1 MKTADSDS
9 RGVARVARGVRT
21 GSARTGLTTGVL
33 PLRSRGRRMSRAERA
48 RDVREAIF
56 RAAARVIGAY
66 GYADSSVNRITELA
80 GIAQGTFYLYFESR
94 QALFDELLAHEGRDL
109 LLAMRLAVKG
119 SKSFYEVEEAGYRAF
134 FEYMRAHPWMFRVLE
149 EAEVA
154 APRAHRRYLSLMIGY
169 YTASLKRSVAS
180 GEIRRY
186 RESELEALA
195 HMLTAARTAVYRR
208 YVKSARVPAR
218 TVDMA
223 VGTYMKLVMGGIN

>member
-1 MKTADSDS
+1 MPDSDS
-9 RGVARVARGVRT
+9 RDTARAAKGVRT
-21 GSARTGLTTGVL
+21 GTARAGLTAGL
-33 PLRSRGRRMSRAERA
+33 PPLRAQRRRMTRAERA

-56 RAAARVIGAY
+56 RAAARVVGEY
-66 GYADSSVNRITELA
+66 GYAESSVNRITELA

-109 LLAMRLAVKG
+109 LLAMRQAVKG
-119 SKSFYEVEEAGYRAF
+119 SKSFYEVEERGYRAF
-134 FEYMRAHPWMFRVLE
+134 FEYMRGHPWMFRVLK

-154 APRAHRRYLSLMIGY
+154 APQAHQRYLSLMIGY
-169 YTASLKRSVAS
+169 YTASLKRSVAT

-186 RESELEALA
+186 REAELEALA

-218 TVDMA
+218 TVEMA
-223 VGTYMKLVMGGIN
+223 VGTYMKLVTGGIN